1 MEKLAALPI
10 DWATVNW
17 PYVTAL
23 ALVVFVCTFLGTAL
37 SLGRPIL
44 ASILTTLLFGTA
56 FIFWTYYPHD
66 LPLPIFEKVQKTPAA
81 ATTQSSSSSVPA
93 NEGRPARPDNTATT
107 NHPPSSSLQ
116 R

>member
-10 DWATVNW
+10 DWTNVNW
-17 PYVTAL
+17 PYVIAL
-23 ALVVFVCTFLGTAL
+23 ALLVFVCTFLGTAL

-44 ASILTTLLFGTA
+44 ASILTTILFGTA

-66 LPLPIFEKVQKTPAA
+66 LPLPMLEKLQRTSPAE
-81 ATTQSSSSSVPA
+81 TTRSSSSAP
-93 NEGRPARPDNTATT
+93 GRPAGPDHPLTT
-107 NHPPSSSLQ
+107 TQPPSVGLQ